1 MYGHRCRKYR
11 KQTVKHCWHTSFH
24 DKAKS
29 PIHWNNMPTPQQ
41 VEQSLSRLLNTI
53 NQNQAAQRKSKEDE
67 KLVRLEKRRPLYW
80 RQ

>member
-1 MYGHRCRKYR
+1 
-11 KQTVKHCWHTSFH
+11 
-24 DKAKS
+24 
-29 PIHWNNMPTPQQ
+29 MPTPQQ